1 VAEVEV
7 TPIPA
12 ASVLLLR
19 DDPLE
24 VLMIRRPGRS
34 SFVPNAW
41 VFPGGAVEE
50 GDRSFAKG
58 VVLSARRIAGAR
70 ELFEEAGIWLG
81 APLRDPA
88 SKRAALLRGAVGFAD
103 LFRESPI
110 DLETLVWTSHW
121 ITPVGEPKRFDAY
134 FFLACTDRGAIA
146 TFQESEAVDLAWIP
160 PAQAIERHMRGE
172 FPIVFPTLKNLEAIA
187 GFRSAAELLDS
198 RRNVEVPTFLPRLV
212 IENGQEKIL
221 LP

>member
-1 VAEVEV
+1 MAVEV
-7 TPIPA
+7 MPIPA

-24 VLMIRRPGRS
+24 VLMILRHAGS
-34 SFVPNAW
+34 SFVPGAW

-50 GDRSFAKG
+50 SDRHFAAG
-58 VVLSARRIAGAR
+58 VLLDTMRVTAAR
-70 ELFEEAGIWLG
+70 ELFEETGIWLG
-81 APLRDPA
+81 GMLRDSE
-88 SKRAALLRGAVGFAD
+88 SKRRALLDGTTSFAD

-110 DLETLVWTSHW
+110 DLQGLVWTSHW

-134 FFLACTDRGAIA
+134 FFLARIGRNAAVTL
-146 TFQESEAVDLAWIP
+146 QQSEAVDVTWIA
-160 PAQAIERHMRGE
+160 PAQAIQGSMHGD

-187 GFRSAAELLDS
+187 GFRSAADLLES
-198 RRNVEVPTFLPRLV
+198 RRDADVPEIRPRLV
-212 IENGQEKIL
+212 IENGEKKIL

>member
-1 VAEVEV
+1 MAEVEV

-19 DDPLE
+19 DEPLE
-24 VLMIRRPGRS
+24 VLMIRRHARR

-50 GDRSFAKG
+50 SDRHFASGD
-58 VVLSARRIAGAR
+58 LLNTMRIAAAR
-70 ELFEEAGIWLG
+70 ELFEETGIWLG
-81 APLRDPA
+81 APLRESQ
-88 SKRAALLRGAVGFAD
+88 SKREALLAGMSTFAD

-110 DLETLVWTSHW
+110 DFEKLVWTSHW
-121 ITPVGEPKRFDAY
+121 ITPAAEPKRFDAY
-134 FFLACTDRGAIA
+134 FFLACTGRDSVA
-146 TFQESEAVDLAWIP
+146 TIDDTEAVALTWIS
-160 PAQAIERHMRGE
+160 PAQAIERSMRGE
-172 FPIVFPTLKNLEAIA
+172 FSIVFPTLKNLEAIA

-198 RRNVEVPTFLPRLV
+198 RRNADIPEMRPRLV
-212 IENGQEKIL
+212 IENGQKKIL